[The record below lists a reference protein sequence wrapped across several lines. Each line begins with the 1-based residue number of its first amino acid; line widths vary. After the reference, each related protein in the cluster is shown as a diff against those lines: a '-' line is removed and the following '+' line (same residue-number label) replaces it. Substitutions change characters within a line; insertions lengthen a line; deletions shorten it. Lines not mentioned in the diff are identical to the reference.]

1 MKQIYFDHNA
11 TTPLLDEV
19 FEAMTPY
26 LKEAWGNPSSIHWA
40 GRGARGGLDTAREQ
54 VAEFFGCATSEIIFT
69 SSGEEGISLSYL
81 EQLFVKLRRGHLVKS
96 IRGPGGGYILE
107 RDSSEISVGEVITV
121 VEEALNPV
129 ACLDAD
135 AAVCDK
141 SNVCITQRVWKGLGD
156 KIKEFLNS
164 ITIED
169 LKNEASALHHNTG
182 IAKAHDHDL
191 CTPE

>member
-1 MKQIYFDHNA
+1 MRLSTKGQYA
-11 TTPLLDEV
+11 V
-19 FEAMTPY
+19 RAMVTLASLSDGGPVS
-26 LKEAWGNPSSIHWA
+26 LKDIS
-40 GRGARGGLDTAREQ
+40 D
-54 VAEFFGCATSEIIFT
+54 
-69 SSGEEGISLSYL
+69 EEGISLSYL

-107 RDSSEISVGEVITV
+107 RDSAEISVGEVITV

-129 ACLDAD
+129 ACLDVD

-141 SNVCITQRVWKGLGD
+141 SSACITQRVWKGLGD

-169 LKNEASALHHNTG
+169 LKNEASALNHTG
-182 IAKAHDHDL
+182 DDKVDDHEL